1 VPVEAVIRE
10 GDLAVVWVEEEPMVF
25 QRRKVKL
32 GLEQEGRVQIR
43 DGLKAGDL
51 VLVRGAIFVDNESQQ

>member
-1 VPVEAVIRE
+1 VIRE

>member
-1 VPVEAVIRE
+1 
-10 GDLAVVWVEEEPMVF
+10 MVF